1 MYENYK
7 YLSQMVFN
15 LNLNDNVITNTISPF
30 NEILLFF
37 IWTMVHVKTTFAFHI
52 TEG

>member
-37 IWTMVHVKTTFAFHI
+37 YLDYGTCENNICLPYY
-52 TEG
+52 